1 MDNLNAYFE
10 SIAQLKTFE
19 EKVVHLLMLRLSPE
33 LAVRRAKQVLEDMNA
48 VGLQL
53 TVTATKDPEAFTS
66 RGLIVPVQYKLSD
79 AEWSINHDD
88 PEYQLDGSELDG
100 GDLFKLCRVCEIG
113 HRLIPHL
120 WPNKLKNDL
129 SSGQHHL
136 DALNEVWWLNRF
148 KSLTDICKLDLIE
161 QSAPDWSFTLSG
173 IEPHINVRLEVKRR
187 AKDIKRH
194 VGLKT
199 HPRLFSDIAHKFPKP
214 NVAGLNLV
222 AITIYSAIDDKIN
235 EATCRWLKEH
245 SNIDAVLLWS
255 NQSIESAPA
264 AIASRGEVETML
276 NNCLKKPDEED
287 QQMVGIVWHTY
298 KHPSIPV

>member
-10 SIAQLKTFE
+10 SIGHLKTLE
-19 EKVVHLLMLRLSPE
+19 EKVVHLLMLRLAPD

-48 VGLQL
+48 VGLHL
-53 TVTATKDPEAFTS
+53 NVIVRKDPEAFKR
-66 RGLIVPVQYKLSD
+66 RGLIVQVQYQLSD
-79 AEWSINHDD
+79 AGWSINHHD
-88 PEYQLDGSELDG
+88 PEFQLDGSELDG

-113 HRLIPHL
+113 HRLIPDL
-120 WPNKLKNDL
+120 WPVKLKSGL

-136 DALNEVWWLNRF
+136 DTLNEVWWLNRF
-148 KSLTDICKLDLIE
+148 KSPTDVFKLDLLE
-161 QSAPDWSFTLSG
+161 QSVPDWSFTLSG
-173 IEPHINVRLEVKRR
+173 IEPHITVRLEVKRR
-187 AKDIKRH
+187 PKDIKRH
-194 VGLKT
+194 VGLKI

-214 NVAGLNLV
+214 NVTGLNLV